1 MRPGRK
7 RRPQVTLARTTF
19 DMRSEYIHKTPHS
32 APIEVENP
40 LNPGQKLILFRN
52 LRDDPLGRMQ
62 DRKQISEAQ
71 YLAGRRW
78 QRAYETAEISGARA
92 IDPTK
97 EAVDGG
103 QIAQATITDDQAK
116 AFALLASASRQLGM
130 IGESLVR
137 DVLARGL
144 SLKDVAKARG
154 FDGSQRATDYYARLF
169 RDCLDTLAKEFGFSN
184 KGA

>member
-19 DMRSEYIHKTPHS
+19 DMRPEYIHKTPHS
-32 APIEVENP
+32 APIEVDCP
-40 LNPGQKLILFRN
+40 VTPGQKLILFRN

-62 DRKQISEAQ
+62 ERRQISEAQ

-92 IDPTK
+92 IDPTR

-103 QIAQATITDDQAK
+103 QIAQATISDEQAK
-116 AFALLASASRQLGM
+116 AFALLSRASRQLGM
-130 IGESLVR
+130 IAESVVR
-137 DVLARGL
+137 DVLTRGL
-144 SLKDVAKARG
+144 SVRDIAKARG
-154 FDGSQRATDYYARLF
+154 HMNDRAVDYYGRVF
-169 RDCLDTLAKEFGFSN
+169 RDALDVLALEFGFTN
-184 KGA
+184 RRT